1 MKRRLLFLV
10 VLFCCSVALLAL
22 QKPLFMLWYA
32 REGFS
37 VGEWL
42 AVVWHGL
49 TLDATVAGYIAAPA
63 VVLTLCSLW
72 LSLRDRTWRIL
83 LRIWLYA
90 AALLTAAVVAG
101 DLGLYGYWGFRIDGS
116 VLLYLARPR
125 EAMAS
130 ATTADVLSVATVFL
144 LYGALMIGV
153 YTLVT
158 RIFSGARV
166 RNRIVWTFAVLLLG
180 GLDFLAIRGGVS
192 VATANVSKVY
202 FSDRMVL
209 NHAATNPVFS
219 LLSTVGGNE
228 DYASY
233 YPFFD
238 EERLSAV
245 FEPLR
250 GDRAPDDG
258 TESLLTTSRPNVVVV
273 ILESFGRSLFDER
286 IDGRWVMPNLRR
298 YRDQGVWFENFFANS
313 YRTDRGEAAILS
325 GYPAQ
330 TRMSIMKLPAKS
342 RTLPSVARSLGREGY
357 ASTFVYGGDLNF
369 TNQASYMYGT
379 GWQRLV
385 WQKEMRFD
393 APTSKWG
400 YADDMVTA
408 FFTDEVLALSERGK
422 PFLAGLL
429 TLSSHEPFEV
439 PYDKFDDKVLN
450 AMAFTDECVGRMID
464 RWRESPAWDNLLV
477 VLVAD
482 HAYSYPYGIAYNVP
496 LRHRIP
502 MIWTGGA
509 VRGPRTVETYASQ
522 IDFAATLLAQMG
534 IGHGDFRFSK
544 NVLSPAT
551 PPRRFAY
558 YTFND
563 GFGVVDATGETV
575 YDCTA
580 GGTIL
585 ENGPDSGRLDVG
597 KAMLQATYRD
607 IGER

>member
-1 MKRRLLFLV
+1 MKRRILFLV
-10 VLFCCSVALLAL
+10 VLFGCTVVLMAL

-32 REGFS
+32 REGFTAA
-37 VGEWL
+37 EWL
-42 AVVWHGL
+42 AVLGHGL
-49 TLDATVAGYIAAPA
+49 TLDVTVAGYVAAPA
-63 VVLTLCSLW
+63 VLVVLGSLW
-72 LSLRDRTWRIL
+72 IPLRDSTWRIL
-83 LRIWLYA
+83 LRVWLYA

-130 ATTADVLSVATVFL
+130 VTAADALPLVGVLVA
-144 LYGALMIGV
+144 YAALMIGV

-158 RIFSGARV
+158 RIFGGGRV
-166 RNRIVWTFAVLLLG
+166 RCRVGWTLGVLLLG

-192 VATANVSKVY
+192 VATANISKVY
-202 FSDRMVL
+202 FSERMVL
-209 NHAATNPVFS
+209 NHAATNPLFS
-219 LLSTVGGNE
+219 LLSTAGGNE
-228 DYASY
+228 DYASC

-238 EERLSAV
+238 AQRLDAL
-245 FEPLR
+245 FGTLR
-250 GDRAPDDG
+250 GDLVSDAG
-258 TESLLTTSRPNVVVV
+258 TEPLLDTQRPSVVIV
-273 ILESFGRSLFDER
+273 ILESFGRTLFDEQVA
-286 IDGRWVMPNLRR
+286 GEPVMPNLRR
-298 YRDQGVWFENFFANS
+298 LRDEGVWFENFFANS

-342 RTLPSVARSLGREGY
+342 RTLPSLARSLGDAGY
-357 ASTFVYGGDLNF
+357 TTMFVYGGDLNF

-385 WQKEMRFD
+385 WQKDMRFD

-400 YADDMVTA
+400 YADDVVTDY
-408 FFTDEVLALSERGK
+408 FGDRVLRLAEQGE

-439 PYDKFDDKVLN
+439 PYAKFEHKVLN
-450 AMAFTDECVGRMID
+450 AMAFTDACVGRMIE
-464 RWRESPAWDNLLV
+464 RWKASPAWDNLLV

-482 HAYSYPYGIAYNVP
+482 HAYAYPDGLEYNVP

-509 VRGPRTVETYASQ
+509 VRGPRTVDTYASQ
-522 IDFAATLLAQMG
+522 IDLAATLLAQMG
-534 IGHGDFRFSK
+534 IGHDEFLFSK
-544 NVLSPAT
+544 NILAPTA

-580 GGTIL
+580 ARTIR
-585 ENGPDSGRLDVG
+585 ESGPDSGRLDAG

-607 IGER
+607 IGAR